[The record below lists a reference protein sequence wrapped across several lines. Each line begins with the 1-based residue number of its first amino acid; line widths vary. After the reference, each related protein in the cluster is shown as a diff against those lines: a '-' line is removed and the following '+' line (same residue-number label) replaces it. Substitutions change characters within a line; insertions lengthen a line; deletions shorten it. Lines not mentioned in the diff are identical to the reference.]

1 MDAKTPKTKASFSD
15 RPVLLVWCH
24 FLEVIRQHD
33 VSTDVIEALVQLDR
47 AIFQWMHG
55 K

>member
-1 MDAKTPKTKASFSD
+1 MDAKTPKTKPND
-15 RPVLLVWCH
+15 RSVTLVWCH

-33 VSTDVIEALVQLDR
+33 VSTDVIEAMVQLDH
-47 AIFQWMHG
+47 ALFKWKHG